1 MLVSYKAASSNQAS
15 RTTGA
20 QRWELHELVEVAY
33 FEWCCHTND
42 KFASV
47 LAFMAAK
54 AALLLLLSSAAAY
67 RCQRVVPVRSDART
81 STAVIAAERRRRFN
95 AAAALIGVAA
105 APSTARAITWKVRD
119 RRLLHWTSRGDGV
132 EDFDSK
138 RSILDYIYV
147 PSTRRRRPP
156 RRTIARTS
164 TPCSWTSTRKPF

>member
-1 MLVSYKAASSNQAS
+1 MSYKAASSNQAS

-95 AAAALIGVAA
+95 AAAALVGVVA
-105 APSTARAITWKVRD
+105 APSNARAITWKVRD
-119 RRLLHWTSRGDGV
+119 RRPLHSDESRRWRGGGRRL
-132 EDFDSK
+132 DSE
-138 RSILDYIYV
+138 LFGG
-147 PSTRRRRPP
+147 PRRAVDATAPPP
-156 RRTIARTS
+156 RRTTGRTS